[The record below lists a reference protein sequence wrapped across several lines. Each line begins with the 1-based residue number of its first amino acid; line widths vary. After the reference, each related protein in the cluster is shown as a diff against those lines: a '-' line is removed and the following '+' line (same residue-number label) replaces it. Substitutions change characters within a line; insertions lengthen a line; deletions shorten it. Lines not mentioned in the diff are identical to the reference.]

1 MRTERAERESLIFR
15 LQERNKEITSKIEKL
30 CQDLS
35 LNQQVIRELQQEE
48 ELSAYSEEDEI
59 SFEYIKT
66 DHKPKGV
73 VKVKSDKKA
82 EQKEGLEKARA
93 WHRNLLEGTQ
103 AYVEKYSMCLPEMQ
117 YISLLIP

>member
-93 WHRNLLEGTQ
+93 WHLDRLRAMKRAGQ
-103 AYVEKYSMCLPEMQ
+103 
-117 YISLLIP
+117 